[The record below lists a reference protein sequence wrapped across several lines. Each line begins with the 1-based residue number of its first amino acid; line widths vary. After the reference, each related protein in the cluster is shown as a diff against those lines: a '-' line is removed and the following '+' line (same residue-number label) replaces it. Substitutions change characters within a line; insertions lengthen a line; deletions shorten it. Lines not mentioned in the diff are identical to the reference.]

1 MLAAPARTGHPGA
14 RRAPADRRRLPTEG
28 AIAHRLVS
36 RFANHL
42 AFYRQSQFLA
52 RCGMQIDRS
61 TRADWSGSAAF
72 LLSLQL
78 PSCLMAFGGSR
89 CKREPP
95 PSPAFMPGGGGIRH
109 RPVGA
114 RATAQGRATGP
125 LAPSARCCC
134 RLMQRQALCGQV
146 DQGTALCDH
155 ARSQIASGTG
165 GVLSAG
171 STAKRHQE
179 GGIEGIPGSRA
190 IDHLFHGFGRD
201 S

>member
-1 MLAAPARTGHPGA
+1 MPCRAMDDRQAAGETHFQRAEACLPHLLGRVTLAPAAP
-14 RRAPADRRRLPTEG
+14 RRIDGGLPTEG

-114 RATAQGRATGP
+114 RATAPRAGHRPLGAFGP
-125 LAPSARCCC
+125 LLLPPDAKT
-134 RLMQRQALCGQV
+134 
-146 DQGTALCDH
+146 GTM
-155 ARSQIASGTG
+155 RSGRP
-165 GVLSAG
+165 
-171 STAKRHQE
+171 RH
-179 GGIEGIPGSRA
+179 RVV
-190 IDHLFHGFGRD
+190 
-201 S
+201 